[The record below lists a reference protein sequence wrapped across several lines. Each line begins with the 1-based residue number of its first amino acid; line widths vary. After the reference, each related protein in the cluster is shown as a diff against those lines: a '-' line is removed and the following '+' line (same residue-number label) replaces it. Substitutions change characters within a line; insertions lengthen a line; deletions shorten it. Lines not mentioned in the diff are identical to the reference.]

1 MKTRIIAAVVVLL
14 CCAGFAAYYVT
25 RLDGLSTR
33 TPPSAVERVLA
44 QAVRRW
50 SMPRVARTMTNPV
63 PYSDDVWA
71 SSRAHFADH
80 CATCHSNDGS
90 GTTEMAQHFYPRT
103 PDLRQPDTQNLSD
116 GELYWI
122 IENGVRLTGM
132 PAWGEGGWDDT
143 ETWHLVH
150 FIRKVRDLTPGQIEE
165 MEALNP
171 RTPLELQ
178 EEQEDR
184 QFLNGGDDAS
194 AQPPDANT
202 QKKE

>member
-1 MKTRIIAAVVVLL
+1 MKRILTLVVVLL
-14 CCAGFAAYYVT
+14 GCAVLAVFVIT
-25 RLDGLSTR
+25 RLNGLSTR
-33 TPPSAVERVLA
+33 TPPSAIERVLA
-44 QAVRRW
+44 RAVRRW
-50 SMPRVARTMTNPV
+50 SMPRTARTIANPV

-90 GTTEMAQHFYPRT
+90 GTTEMGQHFYPRT